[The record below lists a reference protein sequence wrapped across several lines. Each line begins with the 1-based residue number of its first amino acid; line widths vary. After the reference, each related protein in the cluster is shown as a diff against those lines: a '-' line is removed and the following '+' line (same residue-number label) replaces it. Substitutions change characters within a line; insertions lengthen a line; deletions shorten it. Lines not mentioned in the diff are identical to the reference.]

1 MRCSVKT
8 RWFLL
13 SLTIDSKL
21 ESTRMPLRSSLKSLQ
36 LHRTS
41 LGVFSRILLVSGNV
55 TRCLNTNAQYQPNYH
70 PTIYALSTKLG
81 RAAIGVIRIT
91 GSQSLY
97 IYNSLTRTRSPPK
110 PRFTS
115 VRKIYSPTTETLLD
129 EALTVYFKSPKTYTG
144 EDLLELHLH
153 GGTAIIQSVLKAIQQ
168 LHSPEKGIFIRYA
181 ENGEF
186 SRRAFLNGRFD
197 LTELEG
203 IREMIDAETES
214 QRLSALLSLTGET
227 KRVFQRWRE
236 QIVNNV
242 ALLTTVIDFGEDHD
256 LEEVAELF
264 DVVDANITQ
273 LSQEIHEYLRRV
285 KGSEV
290 LLKGIKL
297 TLLGPPN
304 AGKSSLL
311 NYLANQEAA
320 IVSEI
325 AGTTRDIIDVPIDI
339 GGYKVVVGD
348 TAGIRDVTSA
358 DTIEVEG
365 IKRAKNKALVGDLI
379 VVVLPANTTE
389 ALHSELIDHVSLLKK
404 ENRRILV
411 VLNKEDLLEDDKE
424 NTVRNFSKKIGI
436 PLDSFKLVSCKT
448 GAGIS
453 GLIVS
458 LTDAFKAISL
468 SDKADP
474 ISISARA
481 QDLIRNDVLYGFEQF
496 QYWKQQEDVVLA
508 SESLKQAVDGIG
520 KVTGESVGVEEILGV
535 VFSSFCIGK

>member
-1 MRCSVKT
+1 MLRWGGLRALLIHRNTLCSSRRKN
-8 RWFLL
+8 LL
-13 SLTIDSKL
+13 S
-21 ESTRMPLRSSLKSLQ
+21 SL
-36 LHRTS
+36 
-41 LGVFSRILLVSGNV
+41 SRDVA
-55 TRCLNTNAQYQPNYH
+55 TADFH

-81 RAAIGVIRIT
+81 RAAIGVVRIS

-97 IYNSLTRTRSPPK
+97 IYNTLAKTKTPPRPK
-110 PRFTS
+110 TTS
-115 VRKIYSPTTETLLD
+115 VRKIYSLATGTLLD
-129 EALTVYFKSPKTYTG
+129 EALTVFFKSPKTYTG

-153 GGTAIIQSVLKAIQQ
+153 GGTAIIQSVLRAIQQ
-168 LHSPEKGIFIRYA
+168 LHNPEKGVFIRYA

-214 QRLSALLSLTGET
+214 QRLAALLSLTGET

-236 QIVNNV
+236 EIVKNV
-242 ALLTTVIDFGEDHD
+242 ALLATVIDFGEDHD
-256 LEEVAELF
+256 IEEVAELF
-264 DVVDANITQ
+264 DVVESNVSS
-273 LSQEIHEYLRRV
+273 LSAEIHEYLHRV

-339 GGYKVVVGD
+339 SGYKVVVGD
-348 TAGIRDVTSA
+348 TAGVRDTSSA
-358 DTIEVEG
+358 EAIEVEG
-365 IKRAKNKALVGDLI
+365 IKRAKKKALVGDLI
-379 VVVLPANTTE
+379 VVVLSANTAE
-389 ALHSELIDHVSLLKK
+389 ALDSGLVDHVSLLQK

-411 VLNKEDLLEDDKE
+411 VLNKEDLLKGDKAHTIE
-424 NTVRNFSKKIGI
+424 HFSKKIDV
-436 PLDSFKLVSCKT
+436 PQEHFKVVSCKT
-448 GAGIS
+448 GSGIKE
-453 GLIVS
+453 LVAS
-458 LTDAFKAISL
+458 LTDEFKQISL

-474 ISISARA
+474 ITISARA
-481 QDLIRNDVLYGFEQF
+481 QDLLKNDVLYGLGQF

-508 SESLKQAVDGIG
+508 SESLKQAIDGIG